1 MPTLQTRLES
11 KVLLRWRETPL
22 ARYDK
27 GTTARLGCKDAG
39 GAQEAAS
46 RSTAGE
52 DASSIRNTT
61 TAVTM
66 MLKYQIFIASIA
78 LAISAALDMATTMS
92 GISTGCTEANY
103 IALVFQQRYGVLEG
117 MIARELL
124 VAVPLAIAGTWFL
137 HHRTR
142 SVRIASLAVWVIALA
157 HVIATINNVL
167 IQL

>member
-1 MPTLQTRLES
+1 
-11 KVLLRWRETPL
+11 
-22 ARYDK
+22 
-27 GTTARLGCKDAG
+27 
-39 GAQEAAS
+39 
-46 RSTAGE
+46 
-52 DASSIRNTT
+52 
-61 TAVTM
+61 M
-66 MLKYQIFIASIA
+66 MLKNPIFIASIA
-78 LAISAALDMATTMS
+78 LAISAALDMATTII

-124 VAVPLAIAGTWFL
+124 VTVPLAIAGAWFL